1 MSSGLVGG
9 ELSGRNP
16 SEEIGPLDDAESP
29 PRLMSSSSASA
40 EGVCWSDSSSS
51 TSTRSAAKLEAT
63 GHLAVSNARR
73 RNDSR

>member
-29 PRLMSSSSASA
+29 LPLVATSSAR
-40 EGVCWSDSSSS
+40 SDI
-51 TSTRSAAKLEAT
+51 LAT
-63 GHLAVSNARR
+63 DGS
-73 RNDSR
+73 